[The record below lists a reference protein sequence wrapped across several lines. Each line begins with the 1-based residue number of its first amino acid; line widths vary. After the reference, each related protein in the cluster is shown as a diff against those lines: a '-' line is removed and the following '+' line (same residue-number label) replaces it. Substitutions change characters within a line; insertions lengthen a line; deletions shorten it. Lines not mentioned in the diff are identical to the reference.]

1 MEKLLI
7 MQNDAIVIAEET
19 MSAHP
24 DFNYIKEL
32 AANVKVNI
40 KK

>member
-1 MEKLLI
+1 MENLLA
-7 MQNDAIVIAEET
+7 MQNEAIVMAEET

-32 AANVKVNI
+32 AANVKINI
-40 KK
+40 KN